1 MPFTGKALIAQQ
13 KYWADVRAGIRKPSW
28 EVRAERREAAQ
39 EIVLQ
44 KSGELA
50 KIQARIDALTQELDR
65 LEKHKLFNLQSLA
78 LTGEAM
84 VSVKDILASA
94 EPYENVS
101 GVYFL
106 VCGGAVVYV
115 GQSVAIH
122 ARIRTH
128 ISGGRVFDG
137 VAYIKCAPEKLDLL
151 ESLYIHHI
159 NPEENGNSQH
169 GWKHAPLSFT
179 QIGRALL
186 SMGNSD
192 SVRDI
197 NNKISKEKS

>member
-1 MPFTGKALIAQQ
+1 VPFAGKALIAQQ

-28 EVRAERREAAQ
+28 EVRAERKKVAQ
-39 EIVLQ
+39 ESVS
-44 KSGELA
+44 KESGQLA
-50 KIQARIDALTQELDR
+50 RIQARTNALTQELDK

-78 LTGEAM
+78 LTGKAM

-94 EPYENVS
+94 EPYENIS

-122 ARIRTH
+122 GRIRTH
-128 ISGGRVFDG
+128 ISDGKVFDR
-137 VAYIKCAPEKLDLL
+137 VAYIKCDPEKLDLL

-159 NPEENGNSQH
+159 NPEGNGNSQH
-169 GWKHAPLSFT
+169 GWKHAPLSFA
-179 QIGRALL
+179 QIGQALL
-186 SMGNSD
+186 SMDNSD
-192 SVRDI
+192 SVRGI
-197 NNKISKEKS
+197 NNKISKGKI